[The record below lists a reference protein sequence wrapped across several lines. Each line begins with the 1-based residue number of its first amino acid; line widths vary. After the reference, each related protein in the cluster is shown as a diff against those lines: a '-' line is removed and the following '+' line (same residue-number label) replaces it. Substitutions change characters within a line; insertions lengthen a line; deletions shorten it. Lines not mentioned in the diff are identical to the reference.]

1 MKLILI
7 LCSTCDFLVVV
18 CDYQVLFLSK
28 RNKSV
33 PSMRHALVE
42 NSCGVNV
49 SVMLEPYAFEQYQQ
63 TQRRFCNVVETFRK
77 CFGNVTILCYCC
89 VILSIRFRHYHNV
102 HKLRYFETFLSR
114 SRSTQSFKRY

>member
-1 MKLILI
+1 MAVFTVAGYLIEE
-7 LCSTCDFLVVV
+7 T
-18 CDYQVLFLSK
+18 
-28 RNKSV
+28 
-33 PSMRHALVE
+33 
-42 NSCGVNV
+42 
-49 SVMLEPYAFEQYQQ
+49 QQ

-89 VILSIRFRHYHNV
+89 VILSILFRRYHNV